1 MLYIWFLLIHFHFP
15 QLLLLLP
22 LFIRPPFFVQISRLN
37 SVAGYIAEHRKHFSC
52 CFRLG
57 WMVNGRRGLHNCEC
71 DWRKMQRRRKK
82 KRGTIW
88 HVIIGK
94 RERIRTPKWSDND
107 PIDTQAL
114 YTRFYAS
121 VLFTIRVYIAI
132 ELASFIFSPH
142 HRPRLWID
150 RKRQILC
157 PLSAIAVF
165 VDALY
170 MDWTFRWGFFMLQ
183 RPRKRPLLS
192 SFVSVRHRIGGL
204 AAAAA
209 IWHSTTSLLYADDSV
224 PLFYFRQLHYR
235 AAFL

>member
-94 RERIRTPKWSDND
+94 RERIRTPKWTDND

-132 ELASFIFSPH
+132 ELASFISPPTTALDSGSTASGKSCAH
-142 HRPRLWID
+142 SRPLQFLWT
-150 RKRQILC
+150 
-157 PLSAIAVF
+157 
-165 VDALY
+165 LY
-170 MDWTFRWGFFMLQ
+170 IWIGPSVGFFLCYNAPGKGHSC
-183 RPRKRPLLS
+183 RLLCR
-192 SFVSVRHRIGGL
+192 SVIALG
-204 AAAAA
+204 
-209 IWHSTTSLLYADDSV
+209 V
-224 PLFYFRQLHYR
+224 
-235 AAFL
+235 

>member
-1 MLYIWFLLIHFHFP
+1 LISFDSFSLSSASSSSSAFHT
-15 QLLLLLP
+15 
-22 LFIRPPFFVQISRLN
+22 PPFFVQISRLN

-94 RERIRTPKWSDND
+94 RERIRTPKWTDND

-114 YTRFYAS
+114 YTILCLRFIHYTRLYS
-121 VLFTIRVYIAI
+121 HRIGFVY
-132 ELASFIFSPH
+132 FSPH
-142 HRPRLWID
+142 HRPRLRID

-170 MDWTFRWGFFMLQ
+170 MDWTFRWGFYVTTPPEKATLVVFCVG
-183 RPRKRPLLS
+183 PS
-192 SFVSVRHRIGGL
+192 SHWGSSCCCCHM
-204 AAAAA
+204 
-209 IWHSTTSLLYADDSV
+209 T
-224 PLFYFRQLHYR
+224 
-235 AAFL
+235 